1 MIKRI
6 CRARWVC
13 WQSNQVIKNICRP
26 IDFFSMDQNLNT
38 PKKTQKF
45 TQNIFLLYNTH
56 NFKISTWD
64 AFSIASIMLQACLV
78 TDQSKICIKLSL
90 FISQINNKIRN
101 LVVLIL
107 EKWPTLEF
115 RRITPLVPVQFSF
128 LRHQLPVKMTV
139 EKNVKTR
146 SDVNSKTKCWF
157 WMILIR

>member
-6 CRARWVC
+6 YRARWVC
-13 WQSNQVIKNICRP
+13 WQSIKVKKNICRP
-26 IDFFSMDQNLNT
+26 IHFFSTDQNLNT

-90 FISQINNKIRN
+90 FISQINDKIRN

-115 RRITPLVPVQFSF
+115 RRITPLVPVQHPYRLS
-128 LRHQLPVKMTV
+128 T
-139 EKNVKTR
+139 T
-146 SDVNSKTKCWF
+146 SKTF
-157 WMILIR
+157 IFLIRTIFKYKKLILVKIWPTDKK